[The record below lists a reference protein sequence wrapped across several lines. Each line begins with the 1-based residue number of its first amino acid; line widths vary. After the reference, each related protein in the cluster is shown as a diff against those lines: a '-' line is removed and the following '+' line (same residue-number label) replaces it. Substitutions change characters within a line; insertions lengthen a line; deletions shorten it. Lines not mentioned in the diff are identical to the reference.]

1 MSAPECPACQGR
13 WPAAEYRI
21 AELAETVVALHDDQA
36 FRGWTL
42 LVLKRHATELFHLTR
57 VERAALIEEVSNV
70 ARAVGEALGAAKV
83 NYALL
88 GNQVAHIHWHIVPR
102 LADDR
107 APRQPAWLLPHAPR
121 RPDAAEAQALIAA
134 IRARLA

>member
-1 MSAPECPACQGR
+1 VSVAECPACERR

-21 AELAETVVALHDDQA
+21 AELAQTIVALHDDQA

-42 LVLKRHATELFHLTR
+42 LVLKRHATELFHLSR
-57 VERAALIEEVSNV
+57 DERAALIEEVSTV
-70 ARAVGEALGAAKV
+70 ARAVGEAVGAVKI

-88 GNQVAHIHWHIVPR
+88 GNQVAHVHWHVVPR
-102 LADDR
+102 LPDDP
-107 APRQPAWLLPHAPR
+107 APRQPAWLLEHARCEPG
-121 RPDAAEAQALIAA
+121 PEEARALIAA